1 MESNPILK
9 NWTIVENFDINQKTN
24 KKFISGYVYNHP
36 IYKDGSYITTSSI
49 MFCKKPNLVIC
60 KNRTFVLK
68 SVSKNMFKKH
78 PFKMLLKEFGNV
90 VYKEK

>member
-36 IYKDGSYITTSSI
+36 IYRNRRKNTS
-49 MFCKKPNLVIC
+49 L
-60 KNRTFVLK
+60 
-68 SVSKNMFKKH
+68 
-78 PFKMLLKEFGNV
+78 
-90 VYKEK
+90 